1 VIKYVRILKEGNRQM
16 KVLAMDTSNPTMA
29 VAIMEDQ
36 KILGQLQTMVNKTH
50 SKTLMP
56 AIDFLMKSVGLTPA
70 DLDRIAVAQGPGS
83 YTGLRIGVTT
93 AKTLA
98 NTLSIDLVG
107 ISSLKTIAANCIDEQ
122 DWIVPIFDA
131 RRENVYAGIYQWKK
145 HKLINILEDQHIS
158 LENLL
163 DQLKDQPCRFVGVD
177 VKKFQPQISEKL
189 PLAKINSIAQ
199 WDYPNGVVLSQ
210 LAQDESPVSDIHQFL
225 PNYLKRVEAEEKWL
239 KTHQN
244 GVQNYVEKI

>member
-1 VIKYVRILKEGNRQM
+1 M

-107 ISSLKTIAANCIDEQ
+107 ISSLKIIAANCIDER
-122 DWIVPIFDA
+122 DWIVPLFDA
-131 RRENVYAGIYQWKK
+131 RRENVYAGIYQWKNQE
-145 HKLINILEDQHIS
+145 LVNILEDQHIS

-163 DQLKDQPCRFVGVD
+163 EQLKDQPCRFVGAD
-177 VKKFQPQISEKL
+177 VKKIQPQITEKL
-189 PLAKINSIAQ
+189 PLAKINPVDQ

-210 LAQDESPVSDIHQFL
+210 LAQNENPIDDIHQFL
-225 PNYLKRVEAEEKWL
+225 PHYLKRVEAEEKWL

-244 GVQNYVEKI
+244 GAQNYVEKI